1 MERLAKPK
9 TTEMEKEKSK
19 SGQVE
24 PGPLV
29 TEEQWAEVNW
39 PKLPIA
45 CIFSEHR
52 LQVNTA
58 DIFALHIIISQGMY

>member
-1 MERLAKPK
+1 MLLEVRAKKRTGLRDEMERLAKPK

-29 TEEQWAEVNW
+29 TEEQGLGIGHA
-39 PKLPIA
+39 K
-45 CIFSEHR
+45 
-52 LQVNTA
+52 
-58 DIFALHIIISQGMY
+58 DYD